1 MSSASGTAHQYT
13 SYDACYL
20 ALTEALEAPLYP
32 GDAKLAS
39 AGHAQR
45 SAPPHARADMLA
57 LRAEVDE
64 GAARGSWGVAK
75 PSVLLDRGD
84 GWKEE
89 EQGGVGDCREV
100 RPSVGAAGTRR

>member
-39 AGHAQR
+39 AGHAQGPRRLMHALTCLR
-45 SAPPHARADMLA
+45 SGRKWMREQLGGLGASQSRRYSSIVATGGRKKN
-57 LRAEVDE
+57 RAE
-64 GAARGSWGVAK
+64 
-75 PSVLLDRGD
+75 
-84 GWKEE
+84 
-89 EQGGVGDCREV
+89 
-100 RPSVGAAGTRR
+100 